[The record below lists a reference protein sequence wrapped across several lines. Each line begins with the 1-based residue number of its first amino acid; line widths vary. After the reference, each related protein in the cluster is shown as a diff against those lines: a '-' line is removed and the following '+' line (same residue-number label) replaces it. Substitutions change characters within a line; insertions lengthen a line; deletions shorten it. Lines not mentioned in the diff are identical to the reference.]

1 MTHQVYLVEDHV
13 MVRDMMKQVLESD
26 PEIRVVG
33 AAGDGRTAV
42 AEVLKLPVDVVLM
55 DIAMP
60 ELNGIEAAK
69 QIRDANKNVKILI
82 VSMHSTSEYVYRAFQ
97 AGVNGYLLKEEA
109 SDLIQV
115 VKRVAAGERLLS
127 GKIAEQVDML
137 EQPRIKASPL
147 DALSMREREVLQLTV
162 EGKSAESI
170 AEILSL
176 SAKTVETY
184 RTRLKKKLGVN
195 DLPALVKFA
204 IQHGVTVLR

>member
-184 RTRLKKKLGVN
+184 RTRLKKKLGIN